1 MGNFSRIQKLP
12 AGVGVRVAPTPI
24 IDLQISFPSRYRLA
38 RSRERLTTNLVCET
52 YSGPSADAGTQPTVP
67 FGRLGTPILTH
78 FLREAF
84 CRESSLERLFGRE
97 GTPLFQNWSGL
108 SAVQFTADAVDRVHK
123 ALEKYRTA
131 HPAAVPGFTD
141 GEWPPSDGV
150 TDPILARLVWLD
162 YWMSWAVQKC
172 EKPSIQFG

>member
-1 MGNFSRIQKLP
+1 MYHIRIGE
-12 AGVGVRVAPTPI
+12 AITTTGEDSMDGVKFIRDFVEIRPEQHVDAPDI
-24 IDLQISFPSRYRLA
+24 ANDEYCKVNE
-38 RSRERLTTNLVCET
+38 RSM
-52 YSGPSADAGTQPTVP
+52 SGT
-67 FGRLGTPILTH
+67 RW
-78 FLREAF
+78 EAF